1 MQYLTSIEGV
11 PIEND
16 FPILD
21 QSVLRP
27 VKFDQN
33 QHRCINAELKY
44 FYTAVTRAKCNLW
57 IYDTDPA
64 KHSPMYYFLMKK
76 GFVQSLSVSDMT
88 GADVDKVFVQESTPE
103 EWKSRGDYF
112 MKKRLWEPAQKCY
125 GKCGEEVLAME
136 AEAFSLVSKARKAN
150 DQPKVSRQLCQQAAS
165 LFLQCATTPDNLFQR
180 HLRNAATCLYNSKE
194 WFASAQLY
202 ESIQEVS
209 LKAWYVAPH
218 VSSSRCRM
226 MVVYG
231 YGFACYLTLYFRM
244 TCLHGMKRFARN
256 SG

>member
-1 MQYLTSIEGV
+1 MFCTVAALQLVFDVHTYVSPQAGQEWRLVLQYLTSAGV

-27 VKFDQN
+27 VKFDEN
-33 QHRCINAELKY
+33 QHRCINSELKY

-57 IYDTDPA
+57 IYDTDPS

-76 GFVQSLSVSDMT
+76 GLVQSLSVSDMT
-88 GADVDKVFVQESTPE
+88 GEDVDKVFVQESTPE
-103 EWKSRGDYF
+103 EWKARGDYF
-112 MKKRLWEPAQKCY
+112 MKKKLWEPAQKCY
-125 GKCGEEVLAME
+125 NKCGEVVLAME
-136 AEAFSLVSKARKAN
+136 AEAFSLVTMARKAG

-194 WFASAQLY
+194 WLVAAQLY

-209 LKAWYVAPH
+209 HAWH
-218 VSSSRCRM
+218 
-226 MVVYG
+226 G
-231 YGFACYLTLYFRM
+231 TL
-244 TCLHGMKRFARN
+244 AIV
-256 SG
+256 